1 MEFIYKIAIDEEAT
15 FIERPNRFIARV
27 LRDNGEEVICHVH
40 DSGRLP
46 ELLYSGNRV
55 KIRHAN
61 NPDRKTAWD
70 VISAKADDKDILIN
84 SAFHR
89 YISENILNNPK
100 ISPLGGVDELKAE
113 VKYGKSRI
121 DYRLIKDGKEIW
133 VEIKGVSLSVDRE
146 AMFPDAPSERAQK
159 HLMELMEIKEQGH
172 RAAVMLL
179 VLRDSYGFRPKFETD
194 PKFNE
199 LFYMAKEKGVEIY
212 PMQLEFVDGNINYV
226 RQLDIIPNKNMEKT
240 MINLKLGS
248 VLTNKEIAELFQVT
262 NQGGIR
268 KSNATK
274 SVVLIAK
281 MIPCV
286 YKHKKIK
293 DVFYFVGMGKKGNQ
307 TITRQNKG
315 LFEAKKEGFKIY
327 LFELYEEGK
336 YIYKG
341 IQEICGDIK
350 TEVQKDEEGND
361 RDVLLFPLK
370 KV

>member
-1 MEFIYKIAIDEEAT
+1 MEFIYKINSDEEAT
-15 FIERPNRFIARV
+15 FLERPNRFIARV

-46 ELLYSGNRV
+46 ELLYAGNRV
-55 KIRHAN
+55 KIRFAN

-70 VISAKADDKDILIN
+70 VISAKADGKDILIN
-84 SAFHR
+84 SAYHR
-89 YISENILNNPK
+89 YISENILNNPR
-100 ISPLGGVDELKAE
+100 ISPFGQVDELKAE

-133 VEIKGVSLSVDRE
+133 VEVKGVSLSIDRE

-159 HLMELMEIKEQGH
+159 HLLELMEIVDEGH
-172 RAAVMLL
+172 KGAVMLL

-199 LFYMAKEKGVEIY
+199 LFYRAKEKGVEIY
-212 PMQLEFVDGNINYV
+212 PLQLELVDGNINYV
-226 RQLDIIPNKNMEKT
+226 GILPIIPNKNEEKT
-240 MINLKLGS
+240 MIDLKIDS

-268 KSNATK
+268 KSKETK

-286 YKHKKIK
+286 YKHKKEENI
-293 DVFYFVGMGKKGNQ
+293 FHFVGMGKKGNQ
-307 TITRQNKG
+307 SLTRQNKA
-315 LFEAKKEGFKIY
+315 LFEANKDGCKIH

-341 IQEICGDIK
+341 IQEICGDIG
-350 TEVQKDEEGND
+350 TDRQNDEEGND
-361 RDVLLFPLK
+361 REVLMFPLK

>member
-1 MEFIYKIAIDEEAT
+1 M
-15 FIERPNRFIARV
+15 
-27 LRDNGEEVICHVH
+27 
-40 DSGRLP
+40 
-46 ELLYSGNRV
+46 
-55 KIRHAN
+55 
-61 NPDRKTAWD
+61 
-70 VISAKADDKDILIN
+70 
-84 SAFHR
+84 
-89 YISENILNNPK
+89 NNPK
-100 ISPLGGVDELKAE
+100 ISPFGKVDSLKAE

-133 VEIKGVSLSVDRE
+133 VEVKGVSLSIERE

-159 HLMELMEIKEQGH
+159 HLTELMELKEHGH

-212 PMQLEFVDGNINYV
+212 PLQLELVDGNINYIG
-226 RQLDIIPNKNMEKT
+226 QIDIIPNKNEEKT
-240 MINLKLGS
+240 MISLKIDS

-268 KSNATK
+268 KSKETK

-286 YKHKKIK
+286 YKHKKDGEI
-293 DVFYFVGMGKKGNQ
+293 FYFVGMGKKGNQ
-307 TITRQNKG
+307 SITRQNKA
-315 LFEAKKEGFKIY
+315 LFEAQKYGCTIHF
-327 LFELYEEGK
+327 FELYEEGK

-341 IQEICGDIK
+341 IQEISGDIG

-361 RDVLLFPLK
+361 REVLLFPLK
-370 KV
+370 RI